1 MRPRTFDSLDVRG
14 MYNRRLTLQSRGMAS
29 REKCYGSINGNEN
42 RHIEMVS
49 PRIQKSGER
58 TNLYPAGY
66 PGS

>member
-1 MRPRTFDSLDVRG
+1 
-14 MYNRRLTLQSRGMAS
+14 MYSRRLTLQSRGMAG
-29 REKCYGSINGNEN
+29 REKCYDPINGNEN

>member
-1 MRPRTFDSLDVRG
+1 
-14 MYNRRLTLQSRGMAS
+14 MYSRRLTLQSRGMAGQD
-29 REKCYGSINGNEN
+29 KCCDPINGNEN